1 MLMLLMNRG
10 AYDILGIEA
19 KPENVFIEKQAEQEN
34 VYKVLGGGANIDKSM
49 NVQRSVRVENYADM
63 VAFTTIMVLVSLA
76 GTNGHGKLHMKVDI
90 FLVQ

>member
-1 MLMLLMNRG
+1 
-10 AYDILGIEA
+10 
-19 KPENVFIEKQAEQEN
+19 
-34 VYKVLGGGANIDKSM
+34 M
-49 NVQRSVRVENYADM
+49 NVQRSVREENYADM